1 MDQFVVPILVLIFIV
16 STFYSLVIFNQI
28 NDERAHKIK
37 GKVSRISYFW
47 LFLMVMAIGLM
58 YEMNVMAF
66 LFHNLFYT
74 LLVTATLSAAVH
86 SMLLWFASRRAM

>member
-37 GKVSRISYFW
+37 GKVSRISYFGC
-47 LFLMVMAIGLM
+47 F
-58 YEMNVMAF
+58 
-66 LFHNLFYT
+66 
-74 LLVTATLSAAVH
+74 
-86 SMLLWFASRRAM
+86 